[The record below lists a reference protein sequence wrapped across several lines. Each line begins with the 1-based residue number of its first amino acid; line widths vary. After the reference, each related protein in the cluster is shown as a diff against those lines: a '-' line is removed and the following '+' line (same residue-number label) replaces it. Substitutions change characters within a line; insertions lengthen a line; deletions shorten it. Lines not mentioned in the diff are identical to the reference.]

1 MSTKLMLVMACT
13 SLPLIGVAGD
23 GGKKDDQG
31 AGPTVKTR
39 LDSLKGL
46 AGVYLLAEPLSPD
59 VERAGLTSAQL
70 RADVE
75 LRLRSSGIRVLSRK
89 DVLKQP
95 GTPHLYLNVNLVKS
109 ESEFWVFDISLEF
122 MQETFLKR
130 NRDGPFRAETWG
142 IGATGY
148 ATGGRFVRIREKL
161 RDLTDRFC
169 NDYLAANPKGEPGKH
184 PKFEVVYDGSLPACK
199 RWARDEDYIQKL
211 IWDYEKLKS
220 FFPEE
225 EVVQAAKDACQDR
238 VITERE
244 FVECRECVEEI
255 VRALYKKDGDG

>member
-1 MSTKLMLVMACT
+1 MTTKLMLVMACT

-23 GGKKDDQG
+23 GGKKDDKG
-31 AGPTVKTR
+31 TEPAVKTR

-46 AGVYLLAEPLSPD
+46 SGVYLLVEPLSPD

-75 LRLRSSGIRVLSRK
+75 LRLRSSSIRVMSRK

-95 GTPHLYLNVNLVKS
+95 GTPHLYLNANLMKS
-109 ESEFWVFDISLEF
+109 DSEFWVFDISLEF
-122 MQETFLKR
+122 IQETFLKR
-130 NRDGPFRAETWG
+130 NRDGLFRAKTWG
-142 IGATGY
+142 ISATGY
-148 ATGGRFVRIREKL
+148 ATGGRLVRIREKL

-184 PKFEVVYDGSLPACK
+184 PLFEIVYDGPLPACK
-199 RWARDEDYIQKL
+199 RWGRDEDYVQKL

-225 EVVQAAKDACQDR
+225 EVVQAAKDACQER
-238 VITERE
+238 VITEQE
-244 FVECRECVEEI
+244 FLECRACVEEI
-255 VRALYKKDGDG
+255 VRELYKKDDDR